1 MIPLQGNNT
10 NLQGGAV
17 SLQGGSYNPQQ
28 TVSPTYTPPKPT
40 TSVVKPASPSATST
54 VTPKQQYMNDLSSR
68 YGLNSGTVYDK
79 STNKAL
85 SLDEF
90 KASSGISN
98 PDWKSL
104 KFDTAYSIPSVNS
117 PSAQMFVD
125 SLQKPASAPA
135 APAVS
140 APKSAYLEY
149 LRKQFNP
156 EALDAAGNSLNEL
169 NKRTS
174 EELLR
179 ARAREDEV
187 RKNEIGQ
194 IESGLNHNL
203 SENARLSNKSLA
215 DLALA
220 KGYAGENYNRLLGF
234 GENLYNLEESERR
247 TKLAEG
253 DATLKAVAPALLEQ
267 LGTFKTQAEKD
278 AYIVSKATELGV
290 SIDKV
295 NSALHAVMAA
305 KKQDPIT
312 LSEGEAVWDPNTQSF
327 IYKNPKTYDP
337 NSGANGLTPGQINT
351 TVNQIA
357 SAFDNE
363 PVVKNFNV
371 VKEGYDYALSI
382 GSKSNPT
389 STDDQGL
396 IYAFAKAQDP
406 NSVVKEGEYITVQK
420 YSQSL
425 AQQKWADLKRM
436 AKNEPFLTPE
446 ARRNM
451 IATIKSKYGAS
462 EKAYQNVYNEYQ
474 RQIND
479 AYTGAPRTITN
490 YLGAQP
496 GVSPGGGDPLGL
508 GFNRV
513 GNTSASTP
521 YLSKLGPITGLDGS
535 SLWKWGLDIDLKM
548 GQPVPALV
556 GGQVIAVAPNG
567 GFGNQVKIR
576 AADGTEFWYSHLQ
589 NGTVKVGQT
598 IQRGQIIGLG
608 GNTGNTIPGPGGDG
622 SHLDL
627 TAKDPQGNYI
637 SPRTIAQLARQTFV

>member
-10 NLQGGAV
+10 YLQGGAPSLQGGGV
-17 SLQGGSYNPQQ
+17 SLQGSAPPLQGTN
-28 TVSPTYTPPKPT
+28 PPKPA
-40 TSVVKPASPSATST
+40 VKPSSPSATST
-54 VTPKQQYMNDLSSR
+54 VSPKQQYMQDLSSR
-68 YGLNSGTVYDK
+68 FGLSRGTVYDK
-79 STNKAL
+79 SANKGL

-90 KASSGISN
+90 KTASGLAN

-104 KFDTAYSIPSVNS
+104 KFDTAYSPPAVSS
-117 PSAQMFVD
+117 PSAQMFID
-125 SLQKPASAPA
+125 GIQKPAAAPGGAPA
-135 APAVS
+135 PS

-149 LRKQFNP
+149 LKKQFDP
-156 EALDAAGNSLNEL
+156 VALDAASGSLNEL
-169 NKRTS
+169 SKRTS

-187 RKNEIGQ
+187 RANKIGQ
-194 IESGLNHNL
+194 VESGLNHNL

-220 KGYAGENYNRLLGF
+220 KGYATDQYNRMLGF
-234 GENLYNLEESERR
+234 GENLYNVENAES
-247 TKLAEG
+247 TKA
-253 DATLKAVAPALLEQ
+253 DATLKSVAPALLEQ
-267 LGTFKTQAEKD
+267 LGTFKSQAEKD
-278 AYIVSKATELGV
+278 NYITTKAAELGV

-295 NSALHAVMAA
+295 NAAIQSVMQAR
-305 KKQDPIT
+305 KQDPLT
-312 LSEGEAVWDPNTQSF
+312 LSEGEAVWDPNTNSF

-363 PVVKNFNV
+363 PVVKNFNI

-382 GSKSNPT
+382 GAKSNPT

-425 AQQKWADLKRM
+425 IQQKWADAKRM
-436 AKNEPFLTPE
+436 AQNVAFLTPE
-446 ARRNM
+446 ARKNM
-451 IATIKSKYGAS
+451 IATIKSKYSAS
-462 EKAYQNVYNEYQ
+462 EKAYQNVYNEYT
-474 RQIND
+474 RQVND
-479 AYTGAPRTITN
+479 AYSGAPRQITN
-490 YLGAQP
+490 YLGGAQP

-508 GFNRV
+508 GFNRA
-513 GNTSASTP
+513 GNASASTP
-521 YLSKLGPITGLDGS
+521 YLSTLGPITGLDGS
-535 SLWKWGLDIDLKM
+535 SLWKWGLDIDLKK

-567 GFGNQVKIR
+567 GFGNQVKVR
-576 AADGTEFWYSHLQ
+576 AADGTEYWYSHLQ
-589 NGTVKVGQT
+589 NGSVKVGQT

-608 GNTGNTIPGPGGDG
+608 GNTGNTIAGPGGDG

-627 TAKDPQGNYI
+627 TAKDKNGNYI
-637 SPRTIAQLARQTFV
+637 SPRAIAALARQTYV